1 MPGFSIVTNVA
12 SLIAQEKLSVTNDLQ
27 LRTIVRLTSGYRI
40 NSSADDAAGL
50 AIANRFRSDVSVLRQ
65 GVRNAADGL
74 STLQTIDGGL
84 NNISLLI
91 DRARTLA
98 TQSASGTFTGDRAV
112 LNTEF
117 ASVLTEI
124 DRQAQAIGLDPGGSF
139 NALLSVFIGGGRTN
153 NNISETTNGSVQIDL
168 SNSSVNAN
176 KLGLKGVQALGGT
189 EGTTD
194 IGSSSTTS
202 VQSIAADTTN
212 TGSVRTT
219 GFTEFHFVG
228 PGFADTEQAQ
238 LSVNLTGVVDTTTL
252 ASAINS
258 AIAGFTV
265 SSSSG
270 QAFKDAGIK
279 AVINTD
285 TTGKQQLAFT
295 SSTTAF
301 QVQAGDRLANAL
313 LGNFSS
319 GATGESLNVT
329 RVGAAIRRRNATA
342 GTIKVRIDGG
352 GLTTAA
358 DPHHYRRRRRRSN
371 RSYSPPKYA
380 TGWPI
385 PTLVSAGYSVSSDG
399 TNLTYH

>member
-12 SLIAQEKLSVTNDLQ
+12 SLIAQEKLGFTNDLQ
-27 LRTIVRLTSGYRI
+27 LRTITRLTAGLRI

-50 AIANRFRSDVSVLRQ
+50 DIANRFRSDVSVLQQ

-98 TQSASGTFTGDRAV
+98 TQSASGTFTGDRGV

-124 DRQAQAIGLDPGGSF
+124 DRQAQSIGLDPNGSF
-139 NALLSVFIGGGRTN
+139 NALLSVFIGGGRAN

-176 KLGLKGVQALGGT
+176 RLGLKGVQALGGT

-212 TGSVRTT
+212 TGSVRTS

-228 PGFADTEQAQ
+228 PGFADTDQAQ

-258 AIAGFTV
+258 AIGVCT
-265 SSSSG
+265 
-270 QAFKDAGIK
+270 
-279 AVINTD
+279 
-285 TTGKQQLAFT
+285 
-295 SSTTAF
+295 
-301 QVQAGDRLANAL
+301 
-313 LGNFSS
+313 
-319 GATGESLNVT
+319 
-329 RVGAAIRRRNATA
+329 
-342 GTIKVRIDGG
+342 
-352 GLTTAA
+352 
-358 DPHHYRRRRRRSN
+358 
-371 RSYSPPKYA
+371 
-380 TGWPI
+380 
-385 PTLVSAGYSVSSDG
+385 
-399 TNLTYH
+399 